1 MKHASL
7 ALALCAALAAFAPAA
22 GAQTAQRFLIAETTT
37 PVPQGNVLE
46 VAAAAGQFTYF
57 LEAVEAAGYAE
68 TLRGEGPFTL
78 FAPTDSAF
86 RQMDE
91 AEWRRLTDPRNRD
104 ELLAL
109 LAYHVVAERI
119 TSESAGARVSQ
130 AEAASGFDLTIDGRD
145 GLRVNEAL
153 VALPD
158 MSASNGVV
166 HGVNE
171 VLAPP
176 VMVAAASASGD

>member
-1 MKHASL
+1 
-7 ALALCAALAAFAPAA
+7 
-22 GAQTAQRFLIAETTT
+22 
-37 PVPQGNVLE
+37 
-46 VAAAAGQFTYF
+46 
-57 LEAVEAAGYAE
+57 
-68 TLRGEGPFTL
+68 
-78 FAPTDSAF
+78 
-86 RQMDE
+86 
-91 AEWRRLTDPRNRD
+91 D

-145 GLRVNEAL
+145 GLRVNDAL

-176 VMVAAASASGD
+176 VMVAAAGASGD